1 MFNDRL
7 MKLTA
12 SETKTLPIF
21 CYSSIFKKFG
31 LLITFCLFAFFLA
44 AQKGLSIESTF
55 HVGVVTKHSPELTF
69 EVKGLTIGA
78 DLNFKFQTFG
88 KKEWQQWRKFPQF
101 GIAAAWFR
109 FGNNS
114 ILGNAFTICPNIT
127 TTLFEGKKWEGHFQ
141 VGNGIA
147 YLTKKYNPVSNPE
160 NNAIGS
166 SITASMLM
174 KFYVARQI
182 NSNLKFQAGL
192 SLNHFS
198 NGGSRLPNFGLN
210 VPALMLS
217 INYSPEPFHETDFI
231 FHKKSKNAIRRFGI
245 DVHSGAGLV
254 QRFAIGG
261 PRYPIYFVALGGNYY
276 LNQQNRIIAG
286 FEYEQNKAIF
296 DFALHTNHSETE
308 SDAKKKASRL
318 TFFVGDEFLFG
329 NWSMTLS
336 AGIYLGKFSFLRA
349 GAFYNKFSTRYYFP
363 SKGVLDRKI
372 FLSFSLKTHLTV
384 AEYFSLGGGVN
395 F

>member
-1 MFNDRL
+1 MFNERL
-7 MKLTA
+7 TKLTA
-12 SETKTLPIF
+12 SETKSLPF
-21 CYSSIFKKFG
+21 FYYSSFFKRYG
-31 LLITFCLFAFFLA
+31 LLVVFCFFSVFLA
-44 AQKGLSIESTF
+44 AQKGFSIESTF
-55 HVGVVTKHSPELTF
+55 HFGAVTKHSPELTF
-69 EVKGLTIGA
+69 DVKGPTTGA
-78 DLNFKFQTFG
+78 DVNFKFQTFG
-88 KKEWQQWRKFPQF
+88 KKDWHQWRKFPQF
-101 GIAAAWFR
+101 GMTVAWFR
-109 FGNNS
+109 FGNTS

-127 TTLFEGKKWEGHFQ
+127 TSLFEGKKWKGHFQ
-141 VGNGIA
+141 VGTGIA

-166 SITASMLM
+166 SFTASMLM
-174 KFYVARQI
+174 KFYAARQV
-182 NSNLKFQAGL
+182 NSDLKFHVGV

-217 INYSPEPFHETDFI
+217 LNYSPELLQEVDFI
-231 FHKKSKNAIRRFGI
+231 FHKKSKKAIRRFGI

-254 QRFAIGG
+254 QRFSIGG
-261 PRYPIYFVALGGNYY
+261 PRYPIYFVTLGGNYY

-296 DFALHTNHSETE
+296 EFVLHTNHSETE

-318 TFFVGDEFLFG
+318 MFFVGDEFLFG

-336 AGIYLGKFSFLRA
+336 AGVYLGDFSFLRR
-349 GAFYNKFSTRYYFP
+349 GKFYNKFSTRYYFP
-363 SKGVLDRKI
+363 SKNVLDRKI

-384 AEYFSLGGGVN
+384 AEYFGMGGGIN

>member
-1 MFNDRL
+1 MFNERL
-7 MKLTA
+7 TKLTT
-12 SETKTLPIF
+12 SETKTPPF
-21 CYSSIFKKFG
+21 FYYSSFFKRYS
-31 LLITFCLFAFFLA
+31 LLVFFCFLSFFLA

-55 HVGVVTKHSPELTF
+55 HFGAVTKHSPELTF
-69 EVKGLTIGA
+69 AVKGPTIGA
-78 DLNFKFQTFG
+78 DINFKFQTFG
-88 KKEWQQWRKFPQF
+88 KKDWQQWRNFPHF
-101 GIAAAWFR
+101 GISAAWFR

-127 TTLFEGKKWEGHFQ
+127 TTIFKGKKWKGHFQ
-141 VGNGIA
+141 VGTGIA

-182 NSNLKFQAGL
+182 NSNLKFHAGL

-198 NGGSRLPNFGLN
+198 NGGSRLPNYGLN

-217 INYSPEPFHETDFI
+217 LNYSPEPLQKSDFTFHQKN
-231 FHKKSKNAIRRFGI
+231 KKAIRRFGLE
-245 DVHSGAGLV
+245 VHSGAGLV
-254 QRFAIGG
+254 QRFSIGG
-261 PRYPIYFVALGGNYY
+261 PRYPIYFVALGANYY
-276 LNQQNRIIAG
+276 LNQVNRIIAG

-296 DFALHTNHSETE
+296 EFVLHTNHSETE

-336 AGIYLGKFSFLRA
+336 VGVYLGDFSFLRS
-349 GAFYNKFSTRYYFP
+349 GAFSNKFSTRYYFP
-363 SKGVLDRKI
+363 SKGILNRKI

-384 AEYFSLGGGVN
+384 AEYFGLGGGVN